1 MAGLARGTDA
11 AVTLARGADDAA
23 RYQTKLRGIGDI
35 FASNDDLFKQTMDS
49 TKFVNNLNQV
59 DPKDLKEIL
68 KGVNDTNRLAD
79 IAKKLDPEQFVKTFK
94 GTDDVQLAKIGK
106 KLDDDTIKA
115 IRKVP
120 NGGDD
125 LAKKLDP
132 SFVQRAKNTA
142 TVFTRASAANL
153 NKATKSLRKYIS
165 GAPNKPNTL
174 AGATEAAGDVSNNL
188 PPGRTLDNASN
199 KDVSNAMVGTMGGN
213 ADEAAEAVENTAN
226 VLKEGSES
234 SKSLR
239 KSLAEL
245 GITPGSVAIGAGVI
259 VLLCMAYDTD
269 NPFTAVDRALDDT
282 GKVVKGFK
290 EVADEAAEAV
300 KDTATGGF
308 NFISFVTQN
317 SWISFA
323 CSILCVILLFAL
335 FMTGMIGSMGGNNKR

>member
-1 MAGLARGTDA
+1 MA
-11 AVTLARGADDAA
+11 AVATGAKAAGALADTAKMGDDIAK
-23 RYQTKLRGIGDI
+23 YQTKLRGIGDI
-35 FASNDDLFKQTMDS
+35 FASNDELFKQTMDS
-49 TKFVNNLNQV
+49 TKFVDNLNQV

-79 IAKKLDPEQFVKTFK
+79 IGKKLDPEQFVKTFK

-106 KLDDDTIKA
+106 KLDDDTIDA
-115 IRKVP
+115 IRNVP
-120 NGGDD
+120 NGGAD

-132 SFVQRAKNTA
+132 SFVQRAKNAATA
-142 TVFTRASAANL
+142 FSKASTAKLKEAS
-153 NKATKSLRKYIS
+153 KSIRKLMS
-165 GAPNKPNTL
+165 GAENAPNNIGDVKRISKKM
-174 AGATEAAGDVSNNL
+174 EAAPANQ
-188 PPGRTLDNASN
+188 
-199 KDVSNAMVGTMGGN
+199 
-213 ADEAAEAVENTAN
+213 ADELARETISNTDDAAEAVRNTEN
-226 VLKEGSES
+226 VLKEGTES

-239 KSLAEL
+239 KGLAEL

-290 EVADEAAEAV
+290 EVADSAATAV
-300 KDTATGGF
+300 KNTAEGGF
-308 NFISFVTQN
+308 DFISFVTKN

>member
-1 MAGLARGTDA
+1 MAAVARGTDA

-23 RYQTKLRGIGDI
+23 KYQTKLRGISDI

-49 TKFVNNLNQV
+49 TKFVDNLNQV
-59 DPKDLKEIL
+59 DPNDLKEVL

-79 IAKKLDPEQFVKTFK
+79 I
-94 GTDDVQLAKIGK
+94 GK
-106 KLDDDTIKA
+106 KLDKNTLDALK
-115 IRKVP
+115 KVD
-120 NGGDD
+120 GGAD
-125 LAKKLDP
+125 LVKKLDP
-132 SFVQRAKNTA
+132 SSAKKLSSVQRAKNAATA
-142 TVFTRASAANL
+142 FSKAFSAKL
-153 NKATKSLRKYIS
+153 SKATKSIRKYIS
-165 GAPNKPNTL
+165 GAPNQPKTL
-174 AGATEAAGDVSNNL
+174 AGATEAAVDSSKKL
-188 PPGRTLDNASN
+188 PPGKTLDNASN
-199 KDVSNAMVGTMGGN
+199 ADVSKGLVETVGGN

-226 VLKEGSES
+226 VLKDGSEA

-290 EVADEAAEAV
+290 EVADSAATAV
-300 KDTATGGF
+300 KNTAEGGF
-308 NFISFVTQN
+308 DFISFVTQN